1 MRTQAGPEMGQK
13 GVTLILTVAMMGV
26 ILPIV
31 GLAVDASLLYAIKA
45 RLSAAADAGSLAGA
59 RSLNRGIDLA
69 SQAASATSTA
79 TAFFNADF
87 PTGYLMTTN
96 RTLTVAVAESAYR
109 TRTVRLDA
117 SVDAPAYFMRML
129 GFGSTTVRV
138 AGMASRRDVNVILVL
153 DRSASLT
160 TAGACDDLRAAS
172 TGFVDKF
179 AQGRDRVGLITYG
192 GSSRLDYAPSFNFK
206 TDSPN
211 PTTLIAA
218 LLCNGATGS
227 AQALWQGYQELVTI
241 NEPGALNVL
250 LFFTD
255 GQPNAITA
263 QFPVKTQ
270 TTTYSPT
277 GKSTCLDEAGRSN
290 SNPAWSPG
298 PKLGFIN
305 VNVGIDIRGVRIHL
319 APTIPVSVDPGKI
332 ANSSGC
338 YFASDLANA
347 YKDIAYA
354 PDTDY
359 YGTSLWGYK
368 TALSTYSSG
377 PYAGKLKISSE
388 TTMVNASIN
397 AVDNAAQRIRQNVN
411 LAVVVYAIGLGGA
424 GEAEH
429 ELLRR
434 VSNDPQSPIY
444 DNTKPA
450 GFYVYS
456 PTPSQLNEAFA
467 KVASEIL
474 RLAL

>member
-1 MRTQAGPEMGQK
+1 MRTQAGREAGQK

-45 RLSAAADAGSLAGA
+45 RLSAAADAAALAGA

-69 SQAASATSTA
+69 SQAASATSTS

-87 PTGYLMTTN
+87 PAGYLITTN
-96 RTLTVAVAESAYR
+96 RVLTIAVAESAYR
-109 TRTVRLDA
+109 TRTVRIDA

-129 GFGSTTVRV
+129 GFGLTTVRV

-153 DRSASLT
+153 DRSGSLG
-160 TAGACDDLRAAS
+160 TAGACDDLQAAS

-179 AQGRDRVGLITYG
+179 AQGRDRVGLITFG

-218 LLCNGATGS
+218 LACNGATGS
-227 AQALWQGYQELVTI
+227 AQALWQGYLQMVTI
-241 NEPGALNVL
+241 NEPGALNVI

-290 SNPAWSPG
+290 SNPLWSPG
-298 PKLGFIN
+298 PKLGFFN
-305 VNVGIDIRGVRIHL
+305 VNEGTDIRGVRIHL
-319 APTIPVSVDPGKI
+319 APAIPVSADPGKI

-347 YKDIAYA
+347 YKDIAYL
-354 PDTDY
+354 PNTDY
-359 YGTSLWGYK
+359 FGTSLLGYK
-368 TALSTYSSG
+368 TALSTYPSG
-377 PYAGKLKISSE
+377 PYAGKLKISAE
-388 TTMVNASIN
+388 TTVVNASIN
-397 AVDNAAQRIRQNVN
+397 ALDNAAQRIRQDTSLN
-411 LAVVVYAIGLGGA
+411 VVVYAIGLGGA

-444 DNTKPA
+444 DNTKPI
-450 GFYVYS
+450 GFYVYA
-456 PTPSQLNEAFA
+456 PTPSQLSEAFA

>member
-1 MRTQAGPEMGQK
+1 MRTQAGRTARQK

-31 GLAVDASLLYAIKA
+31 GLAVDASLLYAVKA
-45 RLSAAADAGSLAGA
+45 RLSAAADAGALAGA
-59 RSLNRGIDLA
+59 RSLNRGADLA

-87 PTGYLMTTN
+87 PDGYLMTSN
-96 RTLTVAVAESAYR
+96 RTLAVAVAESAYR

-129 GFGSTTVRV
+129 GFSSTTVRV

-153 DRSASLT
+153 YRSGSLS

-172 TGFVDKF
+172 TAFVDNF

-192 GSSRLDYAPSFNFK
+192 GSSRVDYAPSFNFK
-206 TDSPN
+206 TDSPS
-211 PTTLIAA
+211 PITLIAA
-218 LLCNGATGS
+218 LACNGATGS

-241 NEPGALNVL
+241 NEPGALNVIL
-250 LFFTD
+250 YFTD

-277 GKSTCLDEAGRSN
+277 GKSTCLDEAGRSS

-298 PKLGFIN
+298 PKLGFVN
-305 VNVGIDIRGVRIHL
+305 VNVGIDIRGVRTHL
-319 APTIPVSVDPGKI
+319 APAIPVSADPGKI

-347 YKDIAYA
+347 YKDIAYV

-359 YGTSLWGYK
+359 FGTSLLGYK
-368 TALSTYSSG
+368 TGLSTYSSG
-377 PYAGKLKISSE
+377 PYAGRLKISSE
-388 TTMVNASIN
+388 TTVVNASIN
-397 AVDNAAQRIRQNVN
+397 ALDNAAQRMRQNVS

-434 VSNDPQSPIY
+434 VSNDPLSPIY